1 MTHPNL
7 TRIAQ
12 GVVALLLFFAA
23 TQKFIGEPGTVE
35 VFVGLDMEPTGRYV
49 IAVIEL
55 MAALLILS
63 PFAALGSVIAVSV
76 MCGALIAHVTHL
88 GLVVNNDGGMLV
100 CMLVVV
106 LLCAAYVLV
115 SRRKE
120 IPLVGDTFS

>member
-1 MTHPNL
+1 MIHPNL

-12 GVVALLLFFAA
+12 GIVALLLFFAA

-35 VFVGLDMEPTGRYV
+35 VFMGLDMEPAGRYV

-55 MAALLILS
+55 AAALLIVS
-63 PFAALGSVIAVSV
+63 PFAALGSVMAVSV
-76 MCGALIAHVTHL
+76 MCGALIAHLTQL
-88 GLVVNNDGGMLV
+88 GLVVNNDGGRMV
-100 CMLVVV
+100 GMLVVV
-106 LLCAAYVLV
+106 LLCAGYVLV